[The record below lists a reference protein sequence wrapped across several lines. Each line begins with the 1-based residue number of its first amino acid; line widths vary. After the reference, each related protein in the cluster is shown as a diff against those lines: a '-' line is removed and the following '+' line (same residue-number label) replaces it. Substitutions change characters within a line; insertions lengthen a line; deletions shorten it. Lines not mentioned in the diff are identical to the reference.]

1 MGGLLILISMAA
13 ATVSFISLIRPLP
26 GLWLPTRKRAAIAW
40 VASFVLLFIGA
51 ALSPNPKPE
60 KLAPPTEVASEV
72 TGVVANREED
82 TDAMNI
88 GNNEQETACI
98 PRELS
103 AAATELVQL
112 YDQLHTFKDDTAF
125 LDRGFSQA
133 GPYYAWMET
142 VKAHQDANPGW
153 VLFDELGF
161 AGNEV
166 LMLGMDYTYEDPGA
180 SALSAIEFFETKIQA
195 GLALTRCVEP
205 RTAVQD
211 IARTSAEARRAYVN
225 PLARP
230 TAGADDI
237 DERVLNPCI
246 AAGIARN
253 PELDGVTPWEIRN
266 IYPEIYDPLVV
277 QLRAQAAPIL
287 VEFGDDARARNIL
300 LDRFRDDCIR
310 GAHGE
315 TEPVDW
321 SEAKV
326 RELLSIP
333 QEEATQLPGA
343 SPASAP

>member
-1 MGGLLILISMAA
+1 MGGLLILISMVTG
-13 ATVSFISLIRPLP
+13 TVAFLSLIRPRP
-26 GLWLPTRKRAAIAW
+26 RFWLPTRNRAAVVW
-40 VASFVLLFIGA
+40 VASFVLFAVGGSLLPVPTPETQPEES
-51 ALSPNPKPE
+51 ALRGVTD
-60 KLAPPTEVASEV
+60 TEVASEA
-72 TGVVANREED
+72 TGIVADREED
-82 TDAMNI
+82 PDAMNI
-88 GNNEQETACI
+88 GNNEQETPCI
-98 PRELS
+98 PRKLS
-103 AAATELVQL
+103 EASMELVRL

-133 GPYYAWMET
+133 GPYYAWMEA

-161 AGNEV
+161 AANEV

-211 IARTSAEARRAYVN
+211 IASTSAEARRAYVN

-230 TAGADDI
+230 PAAADDI

-266 IYPEIYDPLVV
+266 IYPETYDPLVV

-333 QEEATQLPGA
+333 Q
-343 SPASAP
+343 